1 MIIDR
6 ENSSGSKR
14 NDDKEGMENIFRV
27 KFESGSRLTPFF
39 SPLTSFV
46 GWLLVYEDTSS
57 GGGRKKDGE

>member
-1 MIIDR
+1 MII
-6 ENSSGSKR
+6 NPR

-57 GGGRKKDGE
+57 GGGR